1 MCSWERFCA
10 FAREPERRTVAGDAT
25 VSVEGTAYEVE
36 PQLAGETVTLLWGLF
51 DQELYVEHGGR
62 RFGPYQPS
70 RGAIPLY
77 RYRKYQKS
85 RAEERL
91 DRVVQLADQL
101 GLPRAALSGGDRPL
115 PSLPPGAAAVALRST
130 PFPETP
136 TETAF
141 PSRLAARFAIADLL
155 GHPLGRLGPDDLG
168 FIDALLSETLV
179 RDLVVSR
186 VRERFQKGRGA

>member
-1 MCSWERFCA
+1 M
-10 FAREPERRTVAGDAT
+10 
-25 VSVEGTAYEVE
+25 VSVEGTTYEVE

-115 PSLPPGAAAVALRST
+115 PSLPPGASALVVRST
-130 PFPETP
+130 PFPEAP
-136 TETAF
+136 TDTAF

-168 FIDALLSETLV
+168 FIDALLSETLM
-179 RDLVVSR
+179 RDHIVSR
-186 VRERFQKGRGA
+186 VRERFQGGRGS

>member
-1 MCSWERFCA
+1 MSSTA
-10 FAREPERRTVAGDAT
+10 AGG
-25 VSVEGTAYEVE
+25 SV
-36 PQLAGETVTLLWGLF
+36 
-51 DQELYVEHGGR
+51 
-62 RFGPYQPS
+62 PYQPS

-101 GLPRAALSGGDRPL
+101 GLPRRALSGGDRPL
-115 PSLPPGAAAVALRST
+115 PSLSPGATAMALRST

-136 TETAF
+136 TDAAF

-155 GHPLGRLGPDDLG
+155 GHPLGRLGPEDLG
-168 FIDALLSETLV
+168 FIDTLLSETLV
-179 RDLVVSR
+179 RDLIISR
-186 VRERFQKGRGA
+186 VRDRFQKGRGS